1 MLWSSPVT
9 LVHRTAALA
18 LASSLLALGACGGDP
33 TAADSTASPRAGQ
46 GPTPSPSATPRQA
59 TAPAHGYGDK
69 IAWRSLEE
77 GKQEAARLG
86 RPLMLVVHAAWCPR
100 CRDLQKRFF
109 DPALTETSEQM
120 IMVNVDQDETPEVLR
135 LGPDGQYIPRV
146 LFFDAQGNLDAGLS
160 NPGRRKYKYFYTP
173 QDDLVGMMRQALD
186 RHAQAA
192 QL

>member
-1 MLWSSPVT
+1 MLWSAPVT

-33 TAADSTASPRAGQ
+33 NAAGATAGSTAGSRAGA
-46 GPTPSPSATPRQA
+46 SPVPPQA

-120 IMVNVDQDETPEVLR
+120 VMVNVDQDGTPEALR
-135 LGPDGQYIPRV
+135 LGPDGQYIPRI

-160 NPGRRKYKYFYTP
+160 NPGRKKYKYFYTP
-173 QDDLVGMMRQALD
+173 QDDLVGMMKQAID